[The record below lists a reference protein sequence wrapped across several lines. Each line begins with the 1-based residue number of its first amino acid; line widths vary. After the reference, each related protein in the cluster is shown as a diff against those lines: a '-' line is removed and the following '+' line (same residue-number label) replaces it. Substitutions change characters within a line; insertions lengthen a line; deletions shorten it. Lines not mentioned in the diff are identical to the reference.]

1 MKSLSHVR
9 LFATPWTAAHQAPP
23 SMGFSRQE
31 YWSGLPLPSPSL
43 PLASSKLWQ
52 VTTWDQS
59 SPGSFLSGC
68 SARKTMDTLPIQLQW
83 GSESGVQLSGRPLTS
98 LISSL
103 PPGIPSLP
111 VLWSDSSAWE
121 YPLLNPLLHFLL
133 LHFHHFLK
141 PSEIRRK

>member
-1 MKSLSHVR
+1 
-9 LFATPWTAAHQAPP
+9 
-23 SMGFSRQE
+23 
-31 YWSGLPLPSPSL
+31 
-43 PLASSKLWQ
+43 
-52 VTTWDQS
+52 
-59 SPGSFLSGC
+59 
-68 SARKTMDTLPIQLQW
+68 MDTLSVQLQQD
-83 GSESGVQLSGRPLTS
+83 SESGVKSSGRSPTS

-141 PSEIRRK
+141 PSGMRRK